1 MMCKTRSFIPAA
13 ALLLAATVA
22 QAAGDWPAP
31 VRALQARGLEVIGR
45 FDAPGGLA
53 GYAAVLEQ
61 QPLSIY
67 VTADGKHAV
76 IGPMVDATGA
86 NLSDATLERMA
97 TAPMGERAWKQ
108 LEASSWIADGRASP
122 RVVYAFMDP
131 NCPYCG
137 RFWKDARPWVDAG
150 KVQVRHVMVGILGPT
165 SGPKAAAIL
174 MAKDPAAALAQHERD
189 RGGGGIKPPA
199 KVDPAAQAKLD
210 ANQVLM
216 RGLGFGGTPTILY
229 RDAKG
234 VVRNVQGAPSP
245 EMMAA
250 ILGPR

>member
-1 MMCKTRSFIPAA
+1 MMRKSRSFIPAA
-13 ALLLAATVA
+13 ALLLAASAA

-31 VRALQARGLEVIGR
+31 VRALESRGLEVIGR
-45 FDAPGGLA
+45 FEAPGGMT

-76 IGPMVDATGA
+76 IGPMVDAKGA
-86 NLSDATLERMA
+86 NLSDAALERMA

-108 LEASSWIADGRASP
+108 LEASSWIADGRPAP
-122 RVVYAFMDP
+122 RIVYAFMDP

-137 RFWKDARPWVDAG
+137 RFWKDARPWVDTG

-199 KVDPAAQAKLD
+199 KVDPAVQAKLD
-210 ANQVLM
+210 ANRALM
-216 RGLGFGGTPTILY
+216 QSLGSGATPTLFY

-234 VVRNVQGAPSP
+234 VVRSVQGAPSP
-245 EMMAA
+245 EMLTA